1 MLCNVVNGLLKFCWG
16 GNATT
21 LRGAQLGAGA
31 AVDTHAGECACQ
43 PCQNTLARLM
53 LVFRLV
59 QDWKIVHSGISI
71 SYPDKAVS
79 ANEAREVAEKI
90 RLSLAMPYHLTLGQ
104 TASASAQVV
113 RHCSASMGVVLFR
126 NHDASQDD
134 ILRWADVA
142 MYQAKDA

>member
-1 MLCNVVNGLLKFCWG
+1 MCKTSACFVGDEFVVI
-16 GNATT
+16 
-21 LRGAQLGAGA
+21 LG
-31 AVDTHAGECACQ
+31 EL
-43 PCQNTLARLM
+43 N
-53 LVFRLV
+53 
-59 QDWKIVHSGISI
+59 
-71 SYPDKAVS
+71 PDKAVS

>member
-1 MLCNVVNGLLKFCWG
+1 MACSSF
-16 GNATT
+16 
-21 LRGAQLGAGA
+21 AGA
-31 AVDTHAGECACQ
+31 ATRQRCGVHNWEREPRLTRMQGSA
-43 PCQNTLARLM
+43 LANPVRTRWRGWW
-53 LVFRLV
+53 FRLV
-59 QDWKIVHSGISI
+59 QDWKSVHSGISI